1 MSKNTLIHKARA
13 HVEALLKA
21 TKPEWVKYHN
31 FEHAKA
37 VAKASKTIG
46 TACRLSAE
54 DLEGVILAAWFHDAG
69 YVEAI
74 EGHEEKSVEIAT
86 SFLREN
92 GYPQKKIARVAG
104 CIRATKM
111 PQNPKTLMEQ
121 VLCDADI
128 SHLASKDFLEVS
140 ELIRLEIEHRMGR
153 KLCGGR
159 VADHEYAFRGRPSI
173 SHRLCAIQVRP
184 TARSQ
189 SRRLEGTIESAEG
202 AGNAFRRG
210 SEGGMKRGLPKRG
223 PRMSSSE
230 AHE

>member
-1 MSKNTLIHKARA
+1 VSKHTLIHKARV

-21 TKPEWVKYHN
+21 AKPEWVRYHN

-46 TACRLSAE
+46 AACRLSAE
-54 DLEGVILAAWFHDAG
+54 ELEGVILAAWFHDAG
-69 YVEAI
+69 YVKAI

-86 SFLREN
+86 SFLRGN
-92 GYPQKKIARVAG
+92 GYPQEKIARVAG

-153 KLCGGR
+153 KLAEAEWLTMNTIF
-159 VADHEYAFRGRPSI
+159 VAGHQYHTDYARSKYAPQHAANLAALKERLDQLRGRN
-173 SHRLCAIQVRP
+173 
-184 TARSQ
+184 AR
-189 SRRLEGTIESAEG
+189 
-202 AGNAFRRG
+202 
-210 SEGGMKRGLPKRG
+210 
-223 PRMSSSE
+223 
-230 AHE
+230 

>member
-1 MSKNTLIHKARA
+1 VSKHTLIHKARV

-21 TKPEWVKYHN
+21 AKPEWGRYHN

-46 TACRLSAE
+46 AACRLSAE
-54 DLEGVILAAWFHDAG
+54 ELEGVILAAWFHDAG
-69 YVEAI
+69 YVKAI

-86 SFLREN
+86 SFLRGN
-92 GYPQKKIARVAG
+92 GYPQEKIARVAG

-153 KLCGGR
+153 KLAEAEWLTMNTIF
-159 VADHEYAFRGRPSI
+159 VAGHQYHTDYARSKYAPQHAANLAALKERLDQLRGRN
-173 SHRLCAIQVRP
+173 
-184 TARSQ
+184 AR
-189 SRRLEGTIESAEG
+189 
-202 AGNAFRRG
+202 
-210 SEGGMKRGLPKRG
+210 
-223 PRMSSSE
+223 
-230 AHE
+230 

>member
-13 HVEALLKA
+13 HVEALLKGA
-21 TKPEWVKYHN
+21 KPEWVKYHN
-31 FEHAKA
+31 LDHAKA

-54 DLEGVILAAWFHDAG
+54 ELEGVILAAWFHDAG

-86 SFLREN
+86 AFLREQA
-92 GYPQKKIARVAG
+92 YPPKRIAKVAG

-111 PQNPKTLMEQ
+111 PQNPRNLMEQ
-121 VLCDADI
+121 VLCDGDI

-153 KLCGGR
+153 KLSEAEWLTMNTVF
-159 VADHEYAFRGRPSI
+159 VAGHQFHTDY
-173 SHRLCAIQVRP
+173 
-184 TARSQ
+184 ARSKYAPQ
-189 SRRLEGTIESAEG
+189 HAANLAALKERLNQVKG
-202 AGNAFRRG
+202 R
-210 SEGGMKRGLPKRG
+210 KRSLPHVK
-223 PRMSSSE
+223 
-230 AHE
+230 AK

>member
-1 MSKNTLIHKARA
+1 VSKNTLVHKARA

-21 TKPEWVKYHN
+21 AKPEWVTYHN

-46 TACRLSAE
+46 SACRLSAD

-86 SFLREN
+86 SFLRKN
-92 GYPQKKIARVAG
+92 GYPETKIARVAG
-104 CIRATKM
+104 CIRATQM

-121 VLCDADI
+121 VLCDADV
-128 SHLASKDFLEVS
+128 SHLASEDYLEVS

-153 KLCGGR
+153 KLAEAEWLTMNTLF
-159 VADHEYAFRGRPSI
+159 VAGHQYHTDY
-173 SHRLCAIQVRP
+173 
-184 TARSQ
+184 ARSKYTPQ
-189 SRRLEGTIESAEG
+189 HAANLAALKERSNRLKG
-202 AGNAFRRG
+202 R
-210 SEGGMKRGLPKRG
+210 
-223 PRMSSSE
+223 
-230 AHE
+230 

>member
-1 MSKNTLIHKARA
+1 VSKNTLIHKARA

-21 TKPEWVKYHN
+21 AKPEWVTYHN

-92 GYPQKKIARVAG
+92 GYPERKIARVAG

-128 SHLASKDFLEVS
+128 SHLGTKGFLEVS
-140 ELIRLEIEHRMGR
+140 ELIRLEIEHHMGR
-153 KLCGGR
+153 KLAEAEWLTMNTLFVSGHQYHTDYARTKYASQHAANVAALKERLNRLKEREKFLPR
-159 VADHEYAFRGRPSI
+159 V
-173 SHRLCAIQVRP
+173 
-184 TARSQ
+184 
-189 SRRLEGTIESAEG
+189 
-202 AGNAFRRG
+202 
-210 SEGGMKRGLPKRG
+210 
-223 PRMSSSE
+223 E
-230 AHE
+230 AK

>member
-13 HVEALLKA
+13 HVEALLEA
-21 TKPEWVKYHN
+21 AKPEWVTYHN

-46 TACRLSAE
+46 IACRLSAE
-54 DLEGVILAAWFHDAG
+54 ELEGVILAAWFHDAG

-74 EGHEEKSVEIAT
+74 DGHEERSVEIAT

-92 GYPQKKIARVAG
+92 GYAEQKIARVAG

-128 SHLASKDFLEVS
+128 SHLASKDFPEVS
-140 ELIRLEIEHRMGR
+140 ELIRLEIEHHMGR
-153 KLCGGR
+153 KMGEAEWLTMNIVF
-159 VADHEYAFRGRPSI
+159 VAGHQYHTDY
-173 SHRLCAIQVRP
+173 
-184 TARSQ
+184 ARSKYAPQ
-189 SRRLEGTIESAEG
+189 HAANVAALKERLDHLKNRSAG
-202 AGNAFRRG
+202 R
-210 SEGGMKRGLPKRG
+210 
-223 PRMSSSE
+223 
-230 AHE
+230 

>member
-1 MSKNTLIHKARA
+1 
-13 HVEALLKA
+13 
-21 TKPEWVKYHN
+21 
-31 FEHAKA
+31 

-74 EGHEEKSVEIAT
+74 EGHEEKSVEIAA
-86 SFLREN
+86 SFLMEN

-104 CIRATKM
+104 CILATKM

-153 KLCGGR
+153 KLAEAEWLTMNTIF
-159 VADHEYAFRGRPSI
+159 VAGHQYHTDYARSKYAPQHAANLAALKERLDQLRGRN
-173 SHRLCAIQVRP
+173 
-184 TARSQ
+184 AR
-189 SRRLEGTIESAEG
+189 
-202 AGNAFRRG
+202 
-210 SEGGMKRGLPKRG
+210 
-223 PRMSSSE
+223 
-230 AHE
+230 

>member
-1 MSKNTLIHKARA
+1 MSKNTLVHKARA

-21 TKPEWVKYHN
+21 AKPEWVKYHN

-37 VAKASKTIG
+37 VARASKTIG
-46 TACRLSAE
+46 TACNLSAE
-54 DLEGVILAAWFHDAG
+54 ALEVVMLAAWFHDAG

-86 SFLREN
+86 SFLRGN
-92 GYPQKKIARVAG
+92 GYPQEKIARVAG
-104 CIRATKM
+104 CIRATRM

-153 KLCGGR
+153 KLAEKEWLTMDTIF
-159 VADHEYAFRGRPSI
+159 VAGHQYHTDYARSKYAPQHAANLAALKERLDQLRGRN
-173 SHRLCAIQVRP
+173 
-184 TARSQ
+184 AR
-189 SRRLEGTIESAEG
+189 
-202 AGNAFRRG
+202 
-210 SEGGMKRGLPKRG
+210 
-223 PRMSSSE
+223 
-230 AHE
+230 

>member
-1 MSKNTLIHKARA
+1 VFKTTLIHKARA
-13 HVEALLKA
+13 RVEALLKA
-21 TKPEWVKYHN
+21 AKPEWVKYHN

-128 SHLASKDFLEVS
+128 SHLASQDFLEVS

-153 KLCGGR
+153 KLAEAEWLTMNTLF
-159 VADHEYAFRGRPSI
+159 VAGHQYHTDY
-173 SHRLCAIQVRP
+173 
-184 TARSQ
+184 ARSKYAPQ
-189 SRRLEGTIESAEG
+189 HAANLAALKERLNQLKDRKMSLPRRKA
-202 AGNAFRRG
+202 
-210 SEGGMKRGLPKRG
+210 K
-223 PRMSSSE
+223 
-230 AHE
+230 

>member
-1 MSKNTLIHKARA
+1 MSKSTLIHKARV
-13 HVEALLKA
+13 HVEALLKT

-86 SFLREN
+86 SFLKKN
-92 GYPQKKIARVAG
+92 GYPEGKIARVSR

-140 ELIRLEIEHRMGR
+140 KLIRLEIEHRMGR
-153 KLCGGR
+153 KLAETEWLTMNR
-159 VADHEYAFRGRPSI
+159 IFVAG
-173 SHRLCAIQVRP
+173 HRYH
-184 TARSQ
+184 TDYARSKYAPQ
-189 SRRLEGTIESAEG
+189 LEANLAALKERLNQLKHRKTSLPRRKA
-202 AGNAFRRG
+202 
-210 SEGGMKRGLPKRG
+210 K
-223 PRMSSSE
+223 
-230 AHE
+230 

>member
-1 MSKNTLIHKARA
+1 MSKHTLIHKARV

-21 TKPEWVKYHN
+21 AKPEWVRYHN

-46 TACRLSAE
+46 AACRLSAE
-54 DLEGVILAAWFHDAG
+54 ELEGVILAAWFHDAG
-69 YVEAI
+69 YVKAI

-86 SFLREN
+86 SFLRGN
-92 GYPQKKIARVAG
+92 GYPQEKIARVAG
-104 CIRATKM
+104 CIRATRM

-153 KLCGGR
+153 KLAEAEWLTMNTIF
-159 VADHEYAFRGRPSI
+159 VAGHQYHTDYARSKYAPQHAANLAALKERLDQLRGRN
-173 SHRLCAIQVRP
+173 
-184 TARSQ
+184 AR
-189 SRRLEGTIESAEG
+189 
-202 AGNAFRRG
+202 
-210 SEGGMKRGLPKRG
+210 
-223 PRMSSSE
+223 
-230 AHE
+230 

>member
-1 MSKNTLIHKARA
+1 VSKNTLIHKARA
-13 HVEALLKA
+13 HVEALLKT

-46 TACRLSAE
+46 TACRLSTE
-54 DLEGVILAAWFHDAG
+54 DFEGVILAAWFHDAG

-74 EGHEEKSVEIAT
+74 KGHEEKSVEIAT

-92 GYPQKKIARVAG
+92 GYPQKKIARVAA

-128 SHLASKDFLEVS
+128 SHLASKGFLEVS
-140 ELIRLEIEHRMGR
+140 ELIRLEIEHRMGG
-153 KLCGGR
+153 KLTETEWLTMNR
-159 VADHEYAFRGRPSI
+159 IFVAG
-173 SHRLCAIQVRP
+173 HRYH
-184 TARSQ
+184 TDYARSKYAPQ
-189 SRRLEGTIESAEG
+189 LEANLAALKERLNQLKHRKTSLPRRKA
-202 AGNAFRRG
+202 
-210 SEGGMKRGLPKRG
+210 K
-223 PRMSSSE
+223 
-230 AHE
+230 

>member
-1 MSKNTLIHKARA
+1 MSNNTLIHKARVY
-13 HVEALLKA
+13 VEALLKA
-21 TKPEWVKYHN
+21 NKPEWVTYHN

-37 VAKASKTIG
+37 VAKACKTIG

-69 YVEAI
+69 YVETI

-92 GYPQKKIARVAG
+92 GYPQKKIARVAA
-104 CIRATKM
+104 CIRATRM

-128 SHLASKDFLEVS
+128 SHLASKDFLEGS

-153 KLCGGR
+153 KLAETEWLTVNTIF
-159 VADHEYAFRGRPSI
+159 VAGHQYHTDY
-173 SHRLCAIQVRP
+173 
-184 TARSQ
+184 ARSKYAPQ
-189 SRRLEGTIESAEG
+189 HAANLAALRERLNQQRHRNLSSRLKKEPA
-202 AGNAFRRG
+202 
-210 SEGGMKRGLPKRG
+210 
-223 PRMSSSE
+223 SSE
-230 AHE
+230 K

>member
-1 MSKNTLIHKARA
+1 MSKHTLIHKARV

-21 TKPEWVKYHN
+21 AKPEWVRYHN

-46 TACRLSAE
+46 AACRLSAE
-54 DLEGVILAAWFHDAG
+54 ELEGVILAAWFHDAG
-69 YVEAI
+69 YVKAI

-92 GYPQKKIARVAG
+92 GYPQEKIARVAG

-153 KLCGGR
+153 KLAEAEWLTMNTIF
-159 VADHEYAFRGRPSI
+159 VAGHQYHTDY
-173 SHRLCAIQVRP
+173 
-184 TARSQ
+184 ARSKYAPQ
-189 SRRLEGTIESAEG
+189 HAVNLAALKERSNQVKDRKTSLPRRKA
-202 AGNAFRRG
+202 
-210 SEGGMKRGLPKRG
+210 K
-223 PRMSSSE
+223 
-230 AHE
+230 